1 MHNVF
6 YSYIPYIALVS
17 TNTALLAFLTFRE
30 KTGIRKAAIPA
41 TKKSNANKMV
51 VAITLLF
58 IVMTFPATIVNIF
71 YTEWIAE
78 EWGLVVILICDAIA
92 FTYHALSFPV
102 LLATN
107 LRFRGEFVKLVSSI
121 GFIRK
126 KETQSVSQTPN
137 LITDQNQIEI

>member
-6 YSYIPYIALVS
+6 YSYIPYIALVL

-30 KTGIRKAAIPA
+30 KTGIRKASIP

-58 IVMTFPATIVNIF
+58 IFMTFPATIGNIF
-71 YTEWIAE
+71 YTEWITH
-78 EWGLVVILICDAIA
+78 EWGLVVVLICDAIA

-107 LRFRGEFVKLVSSI
+107 IRFRGEFVKLVSSI

-126 KETQSVSQTPN
+126 KETRSVSQTPN